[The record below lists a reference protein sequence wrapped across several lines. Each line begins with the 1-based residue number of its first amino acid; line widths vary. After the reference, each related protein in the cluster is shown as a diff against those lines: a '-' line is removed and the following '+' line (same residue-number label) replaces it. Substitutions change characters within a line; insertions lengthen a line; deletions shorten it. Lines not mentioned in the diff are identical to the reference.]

1 MVECSVTILEF
12 MPDNP
17 LEGKVALITGGAHR
31 IGATIARLLHAQ
43 GMKLVIHYHTSERAA
58 HALQAELHE
67 TRPESVMLVRGD
79 LNNGERLVKNLVF
92 ETVEAFG
99 RLDVLINNASRFY
112 PTTVGEITESQW
124 DDIVGTNLKA
134 PYFLAQAATP
144 HLKKANGCIINIADI
159 YGDRPLIGYL
169 VYSVAKAGV
178 IMLTK
183 ALARELG
190 PEIRVNAIAPGVI
203 LWPESDLDE
212 MSKQRIISRTP
223 LKRSG
228 DTDDVARTVLFFIRD
243 ASFITGQIL
252 AVDGG
257 RWVVM

>member
-1 MVECSVTILEF
+1 

-17 LEGKVALITGGAHR
+17 QEGKVALITGGAHR
-31 IGATIARLLHAQ
+31 IGAAIARLLHTQ
-43 GMKLVIHYHTSERAA
+43 GMKLVIHYHTSEKAA

-112 PTTVGEITESQW
+112 PTAVGEATESQW

-144 HLKKANGCIINIADI
+144 HLKKVNGCIINIADI

-169 VYSVAKAGV
+169 IYSVAKAGV

-203 LWPESDLDE
+203 LWPESELDE

-228 DTDDVARTVLFFIRD
+228 DTEDVARTVLFFIRD
-243 ASFITGQIL
+243 AGFVTGQIL